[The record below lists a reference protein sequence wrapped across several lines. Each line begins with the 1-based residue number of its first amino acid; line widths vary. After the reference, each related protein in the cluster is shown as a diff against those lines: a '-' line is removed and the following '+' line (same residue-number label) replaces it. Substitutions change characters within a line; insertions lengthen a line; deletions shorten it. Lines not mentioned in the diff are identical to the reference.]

1 MQSAKADACVGQFG
15 ASFDGLLQSDRN
27 PCCCCM
33 LFAAGQAATAFFH
46 ASSQLPPV
54 LPLPLLDEHAAA
66 DAAINRRSKAAMDRI
81 DVSSPRESP

>member
-1 MQSAKADACVGQFG
+1 MQSAKADASVGQFG

-33 LFAAGQAATAFFH
+33 LFAAGQAATALFH

-54 LPLPLLDEHAAA
+54 LLPLLLLDEHAAA
-66 DAAINRRSKAAMDRI
+66 DAAINRRSKVTMDRI
-81 DVSSPRESP
+81 GVSPP